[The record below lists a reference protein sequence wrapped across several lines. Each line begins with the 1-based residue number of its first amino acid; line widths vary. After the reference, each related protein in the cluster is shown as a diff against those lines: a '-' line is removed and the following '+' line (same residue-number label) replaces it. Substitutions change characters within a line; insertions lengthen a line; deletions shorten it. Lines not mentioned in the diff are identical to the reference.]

1 MTRSSYGI
9 VEYNPNVFL
18 QSDLDLF
25 YSSLSRQIATG
36 TAPTIDLIDG
46 AVLNTTVQDFSTQGE
61 ADLDLQYAIALGE
74 LLLWYQVSVDVL
86 TTV

>member
-1 MTRSSYGI
+1 MIRSSYGI

-25 YSSLSRQIATG
+25 YSSLSTQIATG

-46 AVLNTTVQDFSTQGE
+46 AVLNTTVKTFGTQGE
-61 ADLDLQYAIALGE
+61 ADLDLQYAIALGDLLPCYE
-74 LLLWYQVSVDVL
+74 LSAEIL
-86 TTV
+86 TSL